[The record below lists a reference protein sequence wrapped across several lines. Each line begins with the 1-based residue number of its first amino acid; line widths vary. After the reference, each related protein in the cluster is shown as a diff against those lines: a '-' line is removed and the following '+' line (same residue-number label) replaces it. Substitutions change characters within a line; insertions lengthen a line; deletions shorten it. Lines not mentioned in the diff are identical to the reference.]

1 LSEEHVPNS
10 DAICA
15 QAKHIFESANRSA
28 YPLFYRV
35 GNDGPVEQF
44 IKRFKRET
52 FDIVNHQ
59 FVKHE
64 AHANLAVKILSAC
77 LRNNYVFMLEDIGCK
92 FVVPVPPHQRGY
104 ARGNLLRVAIQ
115 ISKDFN
121 LTLLDSALL
130 RTQEIPASHKSHF
143 GERPNH
149 QIHSQSIEWSYEG
162 RINGGVLLID
172 DVITTGAT
180 SQACRH
186 IIMQKTAVT
195 SDSFARLFLAK
206 AVGGE

>member
-1 LSEEHVPNS
+1 MFQIPTQFAPRQNTYS
-10 DAICA
+10 
-15 QAKHIFESANRSA
+15 
-28 YPLFYRV
+28 RV
-35 GNDGPVEQF
+35 LIALP
-44 IKRFKRET
+44 
-52 FDIVNHQ
+52 
-59 FVKHE
+59 
-64 AHANLAVKILSAC
+64 IL
-77 LRNNYVFMLEDIGCK
+77 YFTGW
-92 FVVPVPPHQRGY
+92 
-104 ARGNLLRVAIQ
+104 VAIQ